1 MSIRTY
7 GYVRV
12 SSRDQNTSRQIEA
25 LKDMSIITEHIFIDE
40 ASGKDFNRTEYQ
52 QMKERLQPDDVVV
65 IKSIDRLGRNYNEI
79 IQEWK
84 ELTKDIGANIRV
96 LDLPLLDTTT
106 NPKDLTG
113 TFISDLVLQILS
125 YVAEQER
132 HNIRQRQAEGIAIA
146 RAQGKHL
153 GRPRMEYPKNF
164 DKVCEKWR
172 NGEIG
177 LDEALKMSRLKR
189 SIFYRFAK
197 ERAEQSE
204 RVCNQNAETIHA

>member
-1 MSIRTY
+1 MSICTY

-12 SSRDQNTSRQIEA
+12 SSKDQNTIRQFEA
-25 LKDMSIITEHIFIDE
+25 LKEMGIRTEHIFIDE

-52 QMKERLQPDDVVV
+52 QMKARLQPDDVVV

-79 IQEWK
+79 IREWK
-84 ELTKDIGANIRV
+84 EITKDIGANIRV

-132 HNIRQRQAEGIAIA
+132 HNIRQRQAEGIALA
-146 RAQGKHL
+146 KAQGKHL
-153 GRPRMEYPKNF
+153 GRPKMEYPENF
-164 DKVCEKWR
+164 DEVCGKWR
-172 NGEIG
+172 CGEIG
-177 LDEALKMSRLKR
+177 LAEALAMSGLKR
-189 SIFYRFAK
+189 SIFYRFAR
-197 ERAEQSE
+197 ERAAGFEGE
-204 RVCNQNAETIHA
+204 